1 MGVNGRLP
9 LSLGQVKD
17 VRMMASWDSG
27 ELSAPPRA
35 GPGTRR
41 TAERRVGA
49 TVRGRGLVRGV
60 LGGQR
65 AWLTLAS
72 ALAKPLAQSWSTWAR
87 SLASG
92 LELVQDGPGPPP
104 DISSLHGPS

>member
-9 LSLGQVKD
+9 LSLGQVNG
-17 VRMMASWDSG
+17 VRMMASWDSS
-27 ELSAPPRA
+27 ELSAAPHESR
-35 GPGTRR
+35 GTRR

-49 TVRGRGLVRGV
+49 TVRGPGVGRGV
-60 LGGQR
+60 LKGQR
-65 AWLTLAS
+65 AWFTLAS